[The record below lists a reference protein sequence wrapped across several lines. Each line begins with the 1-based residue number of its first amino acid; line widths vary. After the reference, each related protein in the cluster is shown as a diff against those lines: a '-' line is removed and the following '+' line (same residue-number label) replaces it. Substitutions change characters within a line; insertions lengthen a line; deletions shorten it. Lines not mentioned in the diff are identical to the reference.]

1 MSGISNLN
9 SKNIKAIDS
18 GTGADK
24 LLSNSITSFNFD
36 GSLSVNIEHREIKD
50 IPVGSVI
57 FLQSPGTSSN
67 PVPYKISK
75 INKDPETLLYNVF
88 YFTDSK
94 LYEVFT
100 ERSPLMS
107 ISANIVSGVA
117 TITVP
122 STVGMFAG
130 VSLEKVDGDGVFG
143 ADYPIIQSIDSLTQ
157 ITLTTNHNTS
167 GYVLFNVRED
177 RGKYIGTEKFHAQ
190 VQVLNT
196 NSLGEEGW
204 ALTSQGEAIFSNIY
218 ARGHIE
224 AASGVITGILEV
236 GTNNS
241 ENAYM
246 LIGSDLFDEEP
257 FENIAKQHNGI
268 YINDE
273 NYLLTYPQSN
283 DKTITSVVIT
293 NPQKSRTKKT
303 ITLDLLSH
311 QFVLGTTSDGSIDPT
326 EYLVL
331 SGLTGNLAELN
342 GTQRVTA
349 LTTTSVSFSIY
360 STTAFSPT
368 YTGLSA
374 LVQKHGN
381 YDPYSCSSISVE
393 SVSDP
398 ITYNLVRFNIS
409 GNVLE
414 AGQLIDVDGLTG
426 DLLSLNSSFQIVDA
440 GSSYVSV
447 EKPGILITPNTYSQT
462 GTISS
467 LDNNTKFRI
476 GSINNFMKYDSS
488 LNALT
493 VSGTINASAGNFTNT
508 VTIGNGSTQGKL
520 QVGTATGVGSS
531 WFEIIGTNDKTTTV
545 IKTKDA
551 SYGTSGVWLDASG
564 RFSLGNQLTFSNGN
578 LVIAGGVTATSF
590 NIDANNYWNT
600 TGNEGDF
607 RVGNAS
613 TYMFWNKTGTDT
625 GTLQVIGQINA
636 TSGTIDGDFQ
646 INGDAVVNGSV
657 FVGGSPTT
665 GQRVAINDSGII
677 GVDNSNITVFN
688 LPATGTDKPTMT
700 NFNILEAKIT
710 GAGSNAYL
718 IAGTTGVDANNVIV
732 RGDKTGGQ
740 AAAIYSTISGTAT
753 SATTGN
759 GFYLDDTGKFRF
771 AQGSNIITGSGG
783 NLSVT
788 GEIKATSGY
797 IGGSTSGWL
806 INSSRITNDAG
817 LFGAGLI
824 ATSTPIV
831 SYNLAQNPQ
840 AAGNGKSLGYGGI
853 SGFQVNPSYATCG
866 PVNNGS
872 YGIEAPFPTQSRYG
886 EVQLKSPQTTTFSF
900 NGTTGSNILTSL
912 QAVSGI
918 TLGMYVSGPG
928 IPINTTVVG
937 FSGGDPSTLTISNA
951 VTTTGGRSVTFWSK
965 DYFYRTATG
974 TSGQLTIS
982 VSSSP
987 FPIQTGFYVS
997 GIGIAAGATVVSVVG
1012 TTVTL
1017 NVANSATVVGNI
1029 LFSSSAFPIISTY
1042 GGYDFTTYT
1051 FATGQYMLSA
1061 YFYVPVSS
1069 SFAGKQIT
1077 LRATGSLV
1085 SNHWENLSFTPV
1097 TLVGGSWVRA
1107 TTLVNMNT
1115 VGAGA
1120 PIVIATINGLT
1131 TVNVAGG
1138 QIFTSSWMIS
1148 PGSTLQ
1154 DYFDETFPMGI
1165 DAGGY
1170 ATKYEQVL
1178 YSGSTYASRSDASLQ
1193 LGHGGNIYATVG
1205 KIAGFNLDSRRISID
1220 TPLGDF
1226 GLGDL
1231 GTSGDYPD
1239 YGLSIDNNN
1248 IWKQGMFQMEQTWS
1262 LMNTNITPWMIR
1274 IDSSAGSIYY
1284 DALGGTEWSPA
1295 DYFGDGYGGS
1305 IILGHITDP
1314 DNSGLYHQV
1323 SGITSNYYDTLGLI
1337 IGSTYLYQGDTSK
1350 WYMGPNLA
1358 VRGSLTAGPI
1368 SGTTGDFTSYVEAS
1382 TMYTSSWFRSRGNSG
1397 WYNEN
1402 HGGGIF
1408 MQDSTYVRVYNNKSF
1423 LVGSGH
1429 GGETA
1434 TATVLTNS
1442 GDTYSNRYFLYENY
1456 PTEAAYY
1463 GSAYMYNGNASS
1475 SGRKTLYLSSTGTSP
1490 NYRMTVAPSGLKFK
1504 DNIVEFIE
1512 TDENIEAYLSI
1523 KPVTFNYKSAITE
1536 AEEAGKQLE
1545 DVELELG
1552 FIANDFQD
1560 AGLHMLYQT
1569 DLDGTADYLAYDKL
1583 PVYNFI
1589 VIKRQ
1594 QERIKT
1600 LEDTIKLM
1608 ENRLAA
1614 LES

>member
-9 SKNIKAIDS
+9 SKNVKAIDS

-75 INKDPETLLYNVF
+75 INKDPQTLLYNVF

-100 ERSPLMS
+100 ERSPLMNV
-107 ISANIVSGVA
+107 SANIVSGVA

-143 ADYPIIQSIDSLTQ
+143 ADYPIIQSVDSPTQ

-224 AASGVITGILEV
+224 AASGSITGILEV
-236 GTNNS
+236 GTNNA

-246 LIGSDLFDEEP
+246 LIGSDLFDDEP

-268 YINDE
+268 YIDDE

-293 NPQKSRTKKT
+293 NPQKTRTKKT
-303 ITLDLLSH
+303 IILDLLSH
-311 QFVLGTTSDGSIDPT
+311 QFVLGTTSDGSVDPT

-331 SGLTGNLAELN
+331 SGLTGDLAELN

-349 LTTTSVSFSIY
+349 LTTTSVSFSVY
-360 STTAFSPT
+360 STTAFSST

-398 ITYNLVRFNIS
+398 ITYNLVRFNVS

-447 EKPGILITPNTYSQT
+447 EKPGSLITPNTYAQT

-467 LDNNTKFRI
+467 LSNNTKFRI
-476 GSINNFMKYDSS
+476 GSIENFMKYDSLLNS
-488 LNALT
+488 LS
-493 VSGTINASAGNFTNT
+493 VSGTINASAGNFTDT
-508 VTIGNGSTQGKL
+508 VTIGKDSAQGKL

-531 WFEIIGTNDKTTTV
+531 WFEIIGTDNKTTTV

-551 SYGTSGVWLDASG
+551 SYGTSGVWLSADG
-564 RFSLGNQLTFSNGN
+564 KFSLGNQLTFSNGN

-600 TGNEGDF
+600 AGNEGDF

-625 GTLQVIGQINA
+625 GTLQVKGQINA

-732 RGDKTGGQ
+732 RGDKSVPGQ

-771 AQGSNIITGSGG
+771 AQGSNVITGSEGS
-783 NLSVT
+783 LSVT

-797 IGGSTSGWL
+797 IGGTTSGWL

-824 ATSTPIV
+824 ATSAPIT

-840 AAGNGKSLGYGGI
+840 AAGSGKSLGYGGI
-853 SGFQVNPSYATCG
+853 PGFQVNTRYVRCG
-866 PVNNGS
+866 AVNNGS
-872 YGIEAPFPTQSRYG
+872 YGIDAPFSTQYRFG
-886 EVQLKSPQTTTFSF
+886 EVKLMGSQEFAFSF
-900 NGTTGSNILTSL
+900 DGTTGSTSLTSL
-912 QAVSGI
+912 QGVTNISV
-918 TLGMYVSGPG
+918 GMYVSGPG
-928 IPINTTVVG
+928 IPNNTTVVG
-937 FSGGDPSTLTISNA
+937 FNGTTLVISNP
-951 VTTTGGRSVTFWSK
+951 VTTTGGRTVIFWNQHS
-965 DYFYRTATG
+965 FSRLATG

-982 VSSSP
+982 VSSTP

-997 GIGIAAGATVVSVVG
+997 GTGIGAGATVVSVVG

-1017 NVANSATVVGNI
+1017 SVANSGTVSASI
-1029 LFSSSAFPIISTY
+1029 LFASPFFPIIDTY

-1051 FATGQYMLSA
+1051 FNTGQYMLSA

-1077 LRATGSLV
+1077 LRAAGSLV
-1085 SNHWENLSFTPV
+1085 SNHWQNVSFSPV

-1107 TTLVNMNT
+1107 TTLVSMGT
-1115 VGAGA
+1115 AGAGA
-1120 PIVIATINGLT
+1120 PIVTATINGVT
-1131 TVNVAGG
+1131 SIMINGG

-1154 DYFDETFPMGI
+1154 DYFDESFPMGV

-1170 ATKYEQVL
+1170 ATEYEQVL
-1178 YSGSTYASRSDASLQ
+1178 YSGSTYNSRSGAALQ

-1205 KIAGFNLDSRRISID
+1205 KIGGFNLASNQIYIE
-1220 TPLGDF
+1220 TPSGNF
-1226 GLGDL
+1226 SLGDL
-1231 GTSGDYPD
+1231 SPGGDYPE
-1239 YGLSIDNNN
+1239 YGLSINSSNVWN
-1248 IWKQGMFQMEQTWS
+1248 QSRFQMEQTFA
-1262 LMNTNITPWMIR
+1262 LMNSDLEPPMIK
-1274 IDSSAGSIYY
+1274 IDSAAGSIHY
-1284 DALGGTEWSPA
+1284 DALGGTDWSPA
-1295 DYFGDGYGGS
+1295 DLFGAGSGGS
-1305 IILGHITDP
+1305 VVLGHITDP
-1314 DNSGLYHQV
+1314 DNTGLYHQV
-1323 SGITSNYYDTLGLI
+1323 SGITSNYYDIVGEI
-1337 IGSTYLYQGDTSK
+1337 MGSTYLYQGEPFE
-1350 WYMGPNLA
+1350 WYMGPNLT
-1358 VRGSLTAGPI
+1358 VRGSLSAGPI
-1368 SGTTGDFTSYVEAS
+1368 SGSTGNFSSSVTAS
-1382 TMYTSSWFRSRGNSG
+1382 TFYTSNWFRSRGNSG

-1429 GGETA
+1429 GGVDA
-1434 TATVLTNS
+1434 SATVLTNS
-1442 GDTYSNRYFLYENY
+1442 GDTYSNRYLLYENH
-1456 PTEAAYY
+1456 PEEAAYY

-1475 SGRKTLYLSSTGTSP
+1475 SGRKTLYLSSTGVSP

-1504 DNIVEFIE
+1504 DNILEFVE
-1512 TDENIEAYLSI
+1512 TDEKLEAYLNI
-1523 KPVTFNYKSAITE
+1523 NPVTFNYKSAITA
-1536 AEEAGKQLE
+1536 AEESGKSLE

-1560 AGLHMLYQT
+1560 AGLTMLYQT
-1569 DLDGTADYLAYDKL
+1569 DSDGIADYLAYDRL
-1583 PVYNFI
+1583 PVYNFMI
-1589 VIKRQ
+1589 IKKQ
-1594 QERIKT
+1594 QEKIKN
-1600 LEDTIKLM
+1600 LEDSLVLL